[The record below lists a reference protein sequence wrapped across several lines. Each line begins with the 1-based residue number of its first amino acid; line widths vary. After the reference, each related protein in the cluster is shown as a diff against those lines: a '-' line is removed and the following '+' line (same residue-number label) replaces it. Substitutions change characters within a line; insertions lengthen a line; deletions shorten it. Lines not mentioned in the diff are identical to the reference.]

1 MIIFDIVMTL
11 VKTSNGWAA
20 ISFPIIAIVS
30 VIVVRRF
37 SLIMLYS
44 EEGCNTE
51 KF

>member
-1 MIIFDIVMTL
+1 MIISDIVMTL

-20 ISFPIIAIVS
+20 ISLPIISIVG

-37 SLIMLYS
+37 YLIMLYS
-44 EEGCNTE
+44 EEGCNTG